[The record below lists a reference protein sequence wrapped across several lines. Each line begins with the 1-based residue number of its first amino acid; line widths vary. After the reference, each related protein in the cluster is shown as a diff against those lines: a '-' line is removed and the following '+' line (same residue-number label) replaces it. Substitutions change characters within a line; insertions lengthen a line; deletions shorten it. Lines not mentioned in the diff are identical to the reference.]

1 MILNP
6 PTYQH
11 DDPLSVMA
19 LICSIQPTVSKQDQ
33 LKRILAKFVPAVEL
47 DDTLELLRGAIFE
60 AIAFAFVQN
69 ERTVAAA
76 STTVDGAASD
86 VAAVA
91 NSRKFTSIPATFTSF
106 PAAFTSFPVA
116 FTSIPTAFTSIPTA
130 FTSIPAASAAADF
143 AVSPATAS
151 LPAASTEAPPK
162 KKRRIRKGGD
172 DNLDGRHEVAQCG
185 KDHKAKITMIKAI
198 HDRVGEDKSALTE
211 GARIWYTKNVVK
223 PMRCLTRCHGGSVDQ
238 FVNVAIPIFF
248 RSKNVPAGRIFPSHS
263 YECANCKDACS
274 FPHFAAGSQCC

>member
-1 MILNP
+1 
-6 PTYQH
+6 
-11 DDPLSVMA
+11 MA
-19 LICSIQPTVSKQDQ
+19 LICSIQPAVSKQDQ

-47 DDTLELLRGAIFE
+47 DDTLELLSGAIFE

-69 ERTVAAA
+69 ERSVAAA
-76 STTVDGAASD
+76 STTVDGAAST
-86 VAAVA
+86 VAPVA
-91 NSRKFTSIPATFTSF
+91 SVYRKFTSIPAAFTSI
-106 PAAFTSFPVA
+106 PAAFTSIPAA

-130 FTSIPAASAAADF
+130 FTSIPAASAVADF
-143 AVSPATAS
+143 DFSPATAAS

-172 DNLDGRHEVAQCG
+172 DDLDGRHEVAQCG
-185 KDHKAKITMIKAI
+185 KDHKAKISMIKAI
-198 HDRVGEDKSALTE
+198 YDRVGEDRSALTE

-274 FPHFAAGSQCC
+274 FPHFAAGSQRC